1 MPGHL
6 TEEQWNAA
14 VLGAANDAVRGH
26 IENCDECQA
35 EERELEGAFAA
46 LRDSLSSESERPEA
60 FWQRQRAMISARLSL
75 HWFIVR
81 HLVWATAVA
90 VVALA
95 AATLLRQAPPA
106 HVTAPDP
113 DQALL
118 MDVDRSVDSGI
129 PEALAPAALLTQEI
143 NRAAQTNSG
152 PKSSDSR
159 KGEHRP

>member
-6 TEEQWNAA
+6 SEEQWNAA
-14 VLGAANDAVRGH
+14 MLGAANDAVRGH
-26 IENCDECQA
+26 IENCAECQA
-35 EERELEGAFAA
+35 EERELEGAFAT
-46 LRDSLSSESERPEA
+46 LRDSLSRESERPDA

-75 HWFIVR
+75 QRLIAR
-81 HLVWATAVA
+81 QLVWATAVA

-95 AATLLRQAPPA
+95 ATMLLRQAPPA
-106 HVTAPDP
+106 HVGAPDP

-143 NRAAQTNSG
+143 SRAGQANPSH
-152 PKSSDSR
+152 KSSDSR